1 MSAAAPRKSIRL
13 RADVE
18 ECLTGTLTVKKTM
31 MPETTVSGTLRKSS
45 VSAVCLKICPLPY
58 DVIKAPIP

>member
-18 ECLTGTLTVKKTM
+18 ECLTGTLTVKNTM
-31 MPETTVSGTLRKSS
+31 MPETTVSGTLRKSR
-45 VSAVCLKICPLPY
+45 VSANLF
-58 DVIKAPIP
+58 